1 MPSNVTIRPLIECI
15 GVILNE
21 ISKQKDAVYIE
32 SFNDEPELNIAKPVS
47 IYIKIGIAV
56 ALIATILISFGMGRF
71 SINPK
76 QLVETLYNHYF
87 NVGALDHKMDTVLF
101 NIRLPRILAVVLV
114 GAALSSSGAA
124 YQGMFRNPLV
134 SPDLLGASAG
144 ASFGASL
151 ALVMDWN
158 VQMIQISAFLG
169 GIIAVECVMLL
180 ERSIKYDQ
188 LLGLVLSG
196 IMVGTLCQAG
206 VSLMKFTA
214 DASNKL
220 PELTFWLMGG
230 FAHVSNKDF
239 LATLPFMVIGFAI
252 LWSQRWK
259 LNVLSFGDEEATSLG
274 INVRM
279 TRRYIIIA
287 ATLLV
292 SASVAISGII
302 GWVGLVIPHVARAI
316 AGPNYKNLIPVS
328 MFTGAIYLLIVD
340 DICRLALSLE
350 LPIGIATAIL
360 GVPFFI
366 FIFKHNMKGW

>member
-1 MPSNVTIRPLIECI
+1 MIE
-15 GVILNE
+15 E
-21 ISKQKDAVYIE
+21 INDNPDVDDADID
-32 SFNDEPELNIAKPVS
+32 NDANLHIAKTVS
-47 IYIKIGIAV
+47 PYIKLGLVI
-56 ALIATILISFGMGRF
+56 ALIATLLVSFGMGRF
-71 SINPK
+71 PINPK
-76 QLVETLYNHYF
+76 ELVETLYDHYF
-87 NVGALDHKMDTVLF
+87 DVAALNSKMDTVLF
-101 NIRLPRILAVVLV
+101 NIRLPRILSVILV

-144 ASFGASL
+144 ASLGASI
-151 ALVMDWN
+151 ALITNSSVT
-158 VQMIQISAFLG
+158 MIQVSAFLG
-169 GIIAVECVMLL
+169 GIGAVLCVMLL

-206 VSLMKFTA
+206 VSLIKFIA
-214 DASNKL
+214 DGQNRL
-220 PELTFWLMGG
+220 PELTFWLLGG
-230 FAHVSNKDF
+230 FTQVSNKDF
-239 LATLPFMVIGFAI
+239 FAALPFMLIGFVI
-252 LWSQRWK
+252 LMIQRWK
-259 LNVLSFGDEEATSLG
+259 LNVLSFGEEEATSLG
-274 INVRM
+274 INVRQ
-279 TRRYIIIA
+279 TRTSIIIA

-350 LPIGIATAIL
+350 IPIGIATAIL

-366 FIFKHNMKGW
+366 VIFKHNMKGW

>member
-1 MPSNVTIRPLIECI
+1 MIKEKNENSRDEVDVYDDMAELTIAR
-15 GVILNE
+15 
-21 ISKQKDAVYIE
+21 
-32 SFNDEPELNIAKPVS
+32 PVS
-47 IYIKIGIAV
+47 IYIKVGILIS
-56 ALIATILISFGMGRF
+56 LIATLLISFGMGRF
-71 SINPK
+71 PITPAE
-76 QLVETLYNHYF
+76 LVETLYNHYF
-87 NVGALDHKMDTVLF
+87 NVSALNGKMDTVLF

-151 ALVMDWN
+151 AIIMDWS
-158 VQMIQISAFLG
+158 VTMIQLGAFLG

-206 VSLMKFTA
+206 VSLMKFMA
-214 DASNKL
+214 DANNKL

-230 FAHVSNKDF
+230 FAHVTKLDF
-239 LATLPFMVIGFAI
+239 LATLPFMLIGFSI
-252 LWSQRWK
+252 LMYQRWK
-259 LNVLSFGDEEATSLG
+259 LNVLSFGEEEATSLG
-274 INVRM
+274 INVRR
-279 TRRYIIIA
+279 TRRSIIFA

-316 AGPNYKNLIPVS
+316 AGPNYKNLIPIS